1 MTMNGRFI
9 YVFSE
14 DAKDALLRLGFQ
26 QLKTDGAGKIFIF
39 ANDQA
44 KFVEMPEGCV
54 LSDTLTF

>member
-1 MTMNGRFI
+1 MNGRFI

-14 DAKDALLRLGFQ
+14 DARERLLRLGFQ
-26 QLKTDGAGKIFIF
+26 QLKADPATHAYIF

-44 KFVEMPEGCV
+44 KFTEMPDGCV